1 MILEEGTSCC
11 AGRNIW
17 KIVTL
22 GNTLETD
29 DLPN

>member
-1 MILEEGTSCC
+1 MILEEGTSC

-17 KIVTL
+17 KIVTF